1 VAEGTREMQ
10 RGIGTAVRRQV
21 RIMEE
26 VWRMR
31 FADSRDKDWVICV
44 NGPAKAQGGVDPR
57 DSQSRI
63 HVAVT
68 CFRVR
73 RMNTYIVLTFL

>member
-1 VAEGTREMQ
+1 
-10 RGIGTAVRRQV
+10 
-21 RIMEE
+21 
-26 VWRMR
+26 MR